1 METNLKKKKSNLQ
14 KIILGSFLG
23 ILIGSVFGV
32 TVAMFS
38 YNSSSVNSKLIAG
51 DIYMKYKETSAIN
64 LNGAMPSS
72 TYPSTSSGN
81 YFEFQI
87 TGKNT
92 STKDITYNVKL
103 AYGDEETGKDRL
115 HDNHLLFKL
124 VEVLNN
130 EEVTPALVE
139 DQSFATIPGATLY
152 TATVAKNTN
161 VETTRTFRVYVRIDE
176 NVKIGNTNQ
185 DYTLAE
191 WNNSYASVKI
201 NVDGGFVTPTVPAGE
216 VVRANIKSNNT
227 SSTCQNAT
235 LTYTED
241 GITYISGSATCV
253 DFNYLWYS
261 GKMWR
266 ITAIYPDGA
275 MKLVTDNN
283 ITAIAFGETSTG
295 GVNFYTDAN
304 TKSYMYQWLNEDFYD
319 TLYNASN
326 IIDTTKQWNATMPEN
341 TDISTKPSNTNL
353 VTANVGLL
361 NSYEYYNSYR
371 CNGSSA
377 CTSSTYNSYYSGY
390 LNIDYYWWLLNPYN
404 TSYVWHVYTDGISSF
419 VSPTKSYGGRPSII
433 IKSELS
439 LTGEGT
445 SNSPYKIV
453 GDKSVGVENEYI
465 NSRLSGEYVKLSNGS
480 NNQTFRIVGIEDNK
494 TKIVAMDYADSGASR
509 KFATGSDNTLWGSG
523 TTTDADT
530 WYTYLNSTYFPTL
543 VSTYD
548 SANAPFVSGTY
559 EGLFANG
566 TYYFGT
572 SGKNYKL
579 SICANTTSGN
589 TKDCTK
595 TTQVLPNSTN
605 TNPVYIGLLRYG
617 EMFATQ
623 QSWGSQTSK
632 NIWLINRYSTS
643 SGVRAVD
650 SNGNSFSN
658 GPTYAYGGRP
668 SIHLSSN
675 VKILSGT
682 GLPNDPY
689 VVGI

>member
-1 METNLKKKKSNLQ
+1 MEEPKLIRKNYKDIVRQKKV
-14 KIILGSFLG
+14 
-23 ILIGSVFGV
+23 LIGMSIFVLIV
-32 TVAMFS
+32 
-38 YNSSSVNSKLIAG
+38 LIAPSYALLSNFKKL
-51 DIYMKYKETSAIN
+51 DNAVNIKSANMNMGITQ
-64 LNGAMPSS
+64 SS
-72 TYPSTSSGN
+72 TISLEGKLPESDPSGLENANPVSITVKNANQGPFTNTENTKFQNTSPSTIKIVKYELKLVPDTSDSN
-81 YFEFQI
+81 KI
-87 TGKNT
+87 TTLDNQYIKYAISTDNGTSYSTPKTLTDSNT
-92 STKDITYNVKL
+92 IIFTGYNLDLGATKDIKL
-103 AYGDEETGKDRL
+103 K
-115 HDNHLLFKL
+115 
-124 VEVLNN
+124 
-130 EEVTPALVE
+130 
-139 DQSFATIPGATLY
+139 IW
-152 TATVAKNTN
+152 
-161 VETTRTFRVYVRIDE
+161 IDE
-176 NVKIGNTNQ
+176 NAGQNG
-185 DYTLAE
+185 
-191 WNNSYASVKI
+191 I
-201 NVDGGFVTPTVPAGE
+201 NKNYYGAITVEMYQNATVPAGE

-241 GITYISGSATCV
+241 GITYISGSKTCI

-283 ITAIAFGETSTG
+283 ITSIAFNESGQL
-295 GVNFYTDAN
+295 NFYTDEN

-319 TLYNASN
+319 TLYHASEF
-326 IIDTTKQWNATMPEN
+326 IDAGKQWNATMPDN
-341 TDISTKPSNTNL
+341 TDISTKPGNTNL

-377 CTSSTYNSYYSGY
+377 CSGSTYSSGY
-390 LNIDYYWWLLNPYN
+390 LNIGYSWWLLNPYN
-404 TSYVWHVYTDGISSF
+404 TSNVWNVNSYGNGNNN
-419 VSPTKSYGGRPSII
+419 SPTYQNGGRPSII

-465 NSRLSGEYVKLSNGS
+465 NNRLSGEYVRLSNGS

-509 KFATGSDNTLWGSG
+509 KFATSTGSANTLWGRG

-572 SGKNYKL
+572 SGYNYKL

-589 TKDCTK
+589 TKVCDK

-623 QSWGSQTSK
+623 QSWGSQTKKSM
-632 NIWLINRYSTS
+632 WLINRYSPSYVWLVTS
-643 SGVRAVD
+643 YGD
-650 SNGNSFSN
+650 GYSNS
-658 GPTYAYGGRP
+658 PTNTYGGRP

-689 VVGI
+689 VVGM